1 MNLISLNHLCFSVS
15 DLEQS
20 ITFYEQV
27 LGAKLLVV
35 GRSLAYFDLGGLW
48 LALNEEK
55 DIPRIAIQQSYT
67 HMAFTIAESEFDA
80 WLHKLEEHGVNI
92 LSGRD
97 RAAEDRNSI
106 YFTDPDGHKFE
117 LHTGSLQDR
126 LAYYRETK
134 PHMTFY
140 DE

>member
-1 MNLISLNHLCFSVS
+1 MKLSSLNHLCFSVS
-15 DLEQS
+15 DLQKS

-35 GRSLAYFDLGGLW
+35 GRSLAYFDLDGLW
-48 LALNEEK
+48 IALNEEK
-55 DIPRIAIQQSYT
+55 DIPRDEIHKSYT
-67 HMAFTIAESEFDA
+67 HMAFTIAESEFAA
-80 WLHKLEEHGVNI
+80 WLSKLDDLGVNI
-92 LSGRD
+92 LSGRERAEAD
-97 RAAEDRNSI
+97 RKSI
-106 YFTDPDGHKFE
+106 YFADPDGHKFE

-140 DE
+140 EE